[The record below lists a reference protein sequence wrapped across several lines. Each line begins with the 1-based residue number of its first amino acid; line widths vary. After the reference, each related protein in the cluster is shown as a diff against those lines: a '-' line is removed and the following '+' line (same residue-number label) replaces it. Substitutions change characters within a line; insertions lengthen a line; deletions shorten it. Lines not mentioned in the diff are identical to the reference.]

1 MSVTRFQ
8 YTGRNRRGEAVNGHI
23 EAATA
28 EAVASQLFN
37 NGITPIDIQP
47 SAAVRDV
54 FGDLKSLLGRLRE
67 GRVAISDLI
76 FFCRQ
81 MYTLLKAG
89 VPIMQS
95 LRGLRDSTQNPAL
108 ASVIGSISEGL
119 DAGMDLTTAVRRH
132 PQVFSNLFASLVQV
146 GETTGNLAEAFQQL
160 AAYLEREKDTRERIK
175 QALRYPS
182 IVVFAITVALFI
194 INIFVIP
201 AFARVYTG
209 FHAQLPLPTR
219 LLIATSHFVVHYWG
233 VMLTAVVVVAAGVQ
247 RYLRTAD
254 GRYRWHRVK
263 LKLPVVGRIIYC
275 ATLGRFARSL
285 AVTLDAGVP
294 LVQGMSVVSRAV
306 DNEFVGERIAQ
317 MRDGV
322 ERGESITRCATATGL
337 FPPLVL
343 QMISVG
349 EESGAL
355 DELLREVADY
365 YEREVDYDLRN
376 LNTAIEPILISII
389 GVIVLILALGV
400 FLPMWDLARAAQAH

>member
-1 MSVTRFQ
+1 MPNFQ
-8 YTGRNRRGEAVNGHI
+8 YHGRNRRGEAVTGRI

-28 EAVASQLFN
+28 ESVANQLFN
-37 NGITPIDIQP
+37 NGITPIDIRP
-47 SAAVRDV
+47 AAAVRDV
-54 FGDLKSLLGRLRE
+54 FGDLKNLIGRLNE
-67 GRVAISDLI
+67 GRVGLTDLI

-108 ASVIGSISEGL
+108 AEVIGSIAEGL
-119 DAGMDLTTAVRRH
+119 DSGMDLTSAVRRH
-132 PQVFSNLFASLVQV
+132 PQIFSNLFASLVQV
-146 GETTGNLAEAFQQL
+146 GETTGNLAEAFLQL
-160 AAYLEREKDTRERIK
+160 AAYLEREKDTRERMK

-182 IVVFAITVALFI
+182 IVLFAITVALFI

-201 AFARVYTG
+201 AFAKVYAG
-209 FHAQLPLPTR
+209 FHAKLPWPTR
-219 LLIATSHFVVHYWG
+219 LLIATSHFMVHYWG
-233 VMLTAVVVVAAGVQ
+233 LILVIVVAAALAV
-247 RYLRTAD
+247 RSWLRTAD
-254 GRYRWHRVK
+254 GRYRWHRAK
-263 LKLPVVGRIIYC
+263 LKLPVVGRIVYS

-285 AVTLDAGVP
+285 AVTLKAGVP
-294 LVQGMSVVSRAV
+294 LVQGMSVVARAV
-306 DNEFVGERIAQ
+306 DNDFVGDRIAQ

-349 EESGAL
+349 EDSGAL
-355 DELLREVADY
+355 DQLLVEVADY

>member
-1 MSVTRFQ
+1 MPNFH
-8 YTGRNRRGEAVNGHI
+8 YHGRNRRGEAVTGRI

-28 EAVASQLFN
+28 ESVANQLFN
-37 NGITPIDIQP
+37 NGITPIDIRP
-47 SAAVRDV
+47 AAAVRDV
-54 FGDLKSLLGRLRE
+54 FGDLKSLIGRLNE
-67 GRVAISDLI
+67 GRVGLTDLI

-108 ASVIGSISEGL
+108 ADVIGSIAEGL
-119 DAGMDLTTAVRRH
+119 DSGMDLTSAVRRH

-146 GETTGNLAEAFQQL
+146 GETTGNLAEAFLQL

-201 AFARVYTG
+201 AFAKVYAG
-209 FHAQLPLPTR
+209 FHAKLPWPTR
-219 LLIATSHFVVHYWG
+219 LLIATSHFMVHYWG
-233 VMLTAVVVVAAGVQ
+233 VILVIVVAAALAV
-247 RYLRTAD
+247 RSWLRTAD

-263 LKLPVVGRIIYC
+263 LKLPVVGRIVYS

-285 AVTLDAGVP
+285 AVTLKAGVP
-294 LVQGMSVVSRAV
+294 LVQGMSVVARAV
-306 DNEFVGERIAQ
+306 DNDFVGDRIAQ

-349 EESGAL
+349 EDSGAL
-355 DELLREVADY
+355 DQLLVEVADY

>member
-1 MSVTRFQ
+1 MPNSH
-8 YTGRNRRGEAVNGHI
+8 YHGRNRRGEAVTGRI

-28 EAVASQLFN
+28 ESVANQLFN
-37 NGITPIDIQP
+37 NGITPIDIRP
-47 SAAVRDV
+47 AAAVRDV
-54 FGDLKSLLGRLRE
+54 FGDLKNLIGRLSE
-67 GRVAISDLI
+67 GRVELTDLI

-108 ASVIGSISEGL
+108 AEVIGSIAEGL
-119 DAGMDLTTAVRRH
+119 DSGMDLTSAVRRH

-146 GETTGNLAEAFQQL
+146 GETTGNLAEAFLQL

-201 AFARVYTG
+201 AFAKVYAG
-209 FHAQLPLPTR
+209 FHAKLPWPTR
-219 LLIATSHFVVHYWG
+219 LLIATSHFMVHYWG
-233 VMLTAVVVVAAGVQ
+233 LVLAVAVVVV
-247 RYLRTAD
+247 LTARSWLHTTD
-254 GRYRWHRVK
+254 GRYRWHRAR
-263 LKLPVVGRIIYC
+263 LKLPVVGRILYS

-285 AVTLDAGVP
+285 AVTLKAGVP
-294 LVQGMSVVSRAV
+294 LVQGMSVVARAV
-306 DNEFVGERIAQ
+306 DNDFVGDRIAQ

-349 EESGAL
+349 EDSGAL
-355 DELLREVADY
+355 DQLLVEVADY

>member
-1 MSVTRFQ
+1 MPNFQ
-8 YTGRNRRGEAVNGHI
+8 YHGRNRRGEAVTGRI

-28 EAVASQLFN
+28 ESVANQLFN
-37 NGITPIDIQP
+37 NGITPIDIRP
-47 SAAVRDV
+47 AAAVRDV
-54 FGDLKSLLGRLRE
+54 FGDLKNLIGRLNE
-67 GRVAISDLI
+67 GRVGLTDLI

-108 ASVIGSISEGL
+108 AEVIGSIAEGL
-119 DAGMDLTTAVRRH
+119 DSGMDLTSAVRRH

-146 GETTGNLAEAFQQL
+146 GETTGNLAEAFLQL

-201 AFARVYTG
+201 AFAKVYAG
-209 FHAQLPLPTR
+209 FHAKLPWPTR
-219 LLIATSHFVVHYWG
+219 LLIATSHFMVHYWG
-233 VMLTAVVVVAAGVQ
+233 LILVIVVAAALAL
-247 RYLRTAD
+247 RSWLRTAD
-254 GRYRWHRVK
+254 GRYRWHRAK
-263 LKLPVVGRIIYC
+263 LKLPVVGRIVYS

-285 AVTLDAGVP
+285 AVTLKAGVP
-294 LVQGMSVVSRAV
+294 LVQGMSVVARAV
-306 DNEFVGERIAQ
+306 DNDFVGDRIAQ

-349 EESGAL
+349 EDSGAL
-355 DELLREVADY
+355 DQLLVEVADY

>member
-1 MSVTRFQ
+1 MPNFQ
-8 YTGRNRRGEAVNGHI
+8 YHGRNRRGEAVTGRI

-28 EAVASQLFN
+28 ESVANQLFN
-37 NGITPIDIQP
+37 NGITPIDIRP
-47 SAAVRDV
+47 AAAVRDV
-54 FGDLKSLLGRLRE
+54 FGDLKSLIGRLNE
-67 GRVAISDLI
+67 GRVGLTDLI

-108 ASVIGSISEGL
+108 ADVIGSIAEGL
-119 DAGMDLTTAVRRH
+119 DSGMDLTSAVRRH

-146 GETTGNLAEAFQQL
+146 GETTGNLAEAFLQL

-201 AFARVYTG
+201 AFAKVYTG
-209 FHAQLPLPTR
+209 FHAKLPWPTR
-219 LLIATSHFVVHYWG
+219 LLIATSHFMVHYWG
-233 VMLTAVVVVAAGVQ
+233 VILVIVVAAALAV
-247 RYLRTAD
+247 RSWLRTAD
-254 GRYRWHRVK
+254 GRYRWHRAK
-263 LKLPVVGRIIYC
+263 LKLPVVGRIVYS

-285 AVTLDAGVP
+285 AVTLKAGVP
-294 LVQGMSVVSRAV
+294 LVQGMSVVARAV
-306 DNEFVGERIAQ
+306 DNDFVGDRIAQ

-349 EESGAL
+349 EDSGAL
-355 DELLREVADY
+355 DQLLVEVADY

>member
-1 MSVTRFQ
+1 MPNFH
-8 YTGRNRRGEAVNGHI
+8 YHGRNRRGEAVTGRI

-28 EAVASQLFN
+28 ESVANQLFN
-37 NGITPIDIQP
+37 NGITPIDIRP
-47 SAAVRDV
+47 AAAVRDV
-54 FGDLKSLLGRLRE
+54 FGDLKNLIGRLNE
-67 GRVAISDLI
+67 GRVGLTDLI

-108 ASVIGSISEGL
+108 AEVIGSIAEGL
-119 DAGMDLTTAVRRH
+119 DSGMDLTSAVRRH
-132 PQVFSNLFASLVQV
+132 PQIFSNLFASLVQV
-146 GETTGNLAEAFQQL
+146 GETTGNLAEAFLQL

-201 AFARVYTG
+201 AFAKVYAG
-209 FHAQLPLPTR
+209 FHAKLPWPTR
-219 LLIATSHFVVHYWG
+219 LLIATSHFMVHYWG
-233 VMLTAVVVVAAGVQ
+233 LVLAVAVVVV
-247 RYLRTAD
+247 LTARSWLHTTD
-254 GRYRWHRVK
+254 GRYRWHRAR
-263 LKLPVVGRIIYC
+263 LKLPVVGRILYS
-275 ATLGRFARSL
+275 ATLARFARSL
-285 AVTLDAGVP
+285 AVTLKAGVP
-294 LVQGMSVVSRAV
+294 LVQGMSVVARAV
-306 DNEFVGERIAQ
+306 DNDFVGDRIAQ

-349 EESGAL
+349 EDSGAL
-355 DELLREVADY
+355 DQLLVEVADY